1 MRDPQGLGFWA
12 AKSSSTEQ
20 RNVERAPPI
29 TPPMN
34 QRIDDLARVATR
46 TPLQTAELPVS
57 KGELV
62 ANAPRPV
69 VQSGPFKGLD
79 AIDVEAATLNR
90 KKWIGIDPVTKNER
104 PPTVAG
110 SLLRRLLTGVARG
123 IFATRYDVSV
133 TKDDKV
139 SEDVALRGPIKGA
152 LVLLTPHTGLD
163 DPAVV
168 YARIAPF
175 LPCRPVGTEGLFTQP
190 GLKDIM
196 RSISALPVPISDS
209 PLGVKDEINLLA
221 VQITSAM
228 RRGENVGLHPSG
240 RLIHGNNELIGSNSL
255 VQRVLEL
262 MPESR
267 LISVNTIG
275 MGGSEF
281 TRAFNGGK
289 QANMGKGAKALLDAA
304 KHNLTHPWQTGF
316 RLFKARREVDI
327 EVRDVTETFKAG
339 RSTVEQNRTLEALA
353 DRPHPVF
360 GGPNPNIH
368 VPARG
373 DDRSG
378 VHVYTL
384 EKTAGPSASN
394 VVIDPA
400 AIATIE
406 DQVRAH
412 IARLAKTDPSKLEHT
427 HRLSDLNLDSLM
439 LNNDVM
445 LWVNKTFDRNFITPE
460 GFVTVQ
466 DVIDGATGV
475 LSPIAGIEFR
485 EVSEAFK
492 LQAASGG
499 LSAIPAEARSTV
511 DAFIK
516 QVLANPKRVI
526 AVDEVIGEY
535 TYEDLAVLVSLI
547 RPDIAK
553 IQGNRVGLLFPNS
566 VMSTAVQ
573 LALAFEGK
581 SCAMLN
587 AQWNDQQGTSAMNL
601 AGVDAI
607 LTAQGAVRALKGKKE
622 REDAERVQKGQLTQA
637 QVDSDPSNTPFP
649 SIEEKFLV
657 VDNYLRELPLLR
669 VLADGKL
676 RKGKM
681 LRRLVADATKLDSAG
696 EIAALFTSGSSGN
709 PKGIAY
715 RHEQVMQSA
724 KALAKAFDLQKNDV
738 LLHLA
743 PSFHLVG
750 FTAGNMATMM
760 GVASVN
766 VPNPQLAAIAAEL
779 GKIRQA
785 TIVVGTPSLLNALAK
800 AAGTSGLSHLKRIV
814 VGAEALTPEIE
825 ANLRKAAPSAQII
838 QGYGMTETGVTF
850 VERFDPKNPSDRSI
864 GEPLEGVDYKIVSSD
879 DHTREVA
886 QGEPGI
892 LVVRGPAV
900 VTSERGFMG
909 KVPSDAFATVG
920 GVEYFVTGDIV
931 RDKVVKDPAGVDRKV
946 VHFMGRAS
954 RFSKINGERIGHD
967 VVEAPIAALMPE
979 PRDGGLRAFVVE
991 GVENSAGQ
999 PTLVAYVV
1007 PGRDSGGKPVDAEGR
1022 SLTYERVRDTLSST
1036 FRGDPK
1042 FNVAEVR
1049 LVNKIELL
1057 GTGKVALSLYQKAG
1071 KLAHDGEVLKL

>member
-1 MRDPQGLGFWA
+1 
-12 AKSSSTEQ
+12 
-20 RNVERAPPI
+20 
-29 TPPMN
+29 MN
-34 QRIDDLARVATR
+34 QRIDNQAGVSTRVNLELAEPPVSQGALVT
-46 TPLQTAELPVS
+46 QTA
-57 KGELV
+57 
-62 ANAPRPV
+62 RPV

-79 AIDVEAATLNR
+79 ALDVEAATLNR
-90 KKWIGIDPVTKNER
+90 KKWIGIDPVTKNEK
-104 PPTVAG
+104 PATVAG
-110 SLLRRLLTGVARG
+110 GFLRRVLTGVTRG
-123 IFATRYDVSV
+123 IFATRYDVAV
-133 TKDDKV
+133 TKDDRITT
-139 SEDVALRGPIKGA
+139 DLALRGPIKGA
-152 LVLLTPHTGLD
+152 LVMLTPHTGYD
-163 DPAVV
+163 DPGVV
-168 YARIAPF
+168 YASIAPF
-175 LPCRPVGTEGLFTQP
+175 IPCRPVGTEALFTQP

-196 RSISALPVPISDS
+196 RSIGGLPVPISDS

-221 VQITSAM
+221 VQITSAL

-240 RLIHGNNELIGSNSL
+240 RLIRGNNELIGSNSL

-262 MPESR
+262 MPEAR
-267 LISVNTIG
+267 LISVNTVG
-275 MGGSEF
+275 LGGSEF
-281 TRAFNGGK
+281 TRAFNAGK
-289 QANMGKGAKALLDAA
+289 QASIGKGAHALIDAV

-327 EVRDVTETFKAG
+327 DVRDVTDTFKAAG
-339 RSTVEQNRTLEALA
+339 STVEQNRILEEMA

-360 GGPNPNIH
+360 GGANPYIH

-378 VHVYTL
+378 VHVYTVDA
-384 EKTAGPSASN
+384 TSNVTASN
-394 VVIDPA
+394 VVVDPA
-400 AIATIE
+400 AVAKIE
-406 DQVRAH
+406 EQVLAQ
-412 IARLAKTDPSKLEHT
+412 IARLAKIAPDKLEREQ
-427 HRLSDLNLDSLM
+427 RLSDLNLDSLT

-445 LWVNKTFDRNFITPE
+445 VWLNKAFDRNFITPE

-492 LQAASGG
+492 LQAATAGKT
-499 LSAIPAEARSTV
+499 AIPDGARSTV

-535 TYEDLAVLVSLI
+535 TYEDLAVLVALI

-553 IQGNRVGLLFPNS
+553 IEGNHVGLLFPNS

-587 AQWNDQQGTSAMNL
+587 AQWNDQQGSSAMNL

-637 QVDSDPSNTPFP
+637 QVDSDPANTPFP
-649 SIEEKFLV
+649 SLEERFLV
-657 VDNYLRELPLLR
+657 VDNYLRQLPLMR

-681 LRRLVADATKLDSAG
+681 LRQLVVDASKLDSTR

-724 KALAKAFDLQKNDV
+724 NALAKAFDLQKNDV

-800 AAGTSGLSHLKRIV
+800 AAGPEGLSHLKRIV
-814 VGAEALTPEIE
+814 VGAEALTAEIE
-825 ANLRKAAPSAQII
+825 ANLRKAAPNAQII

-850 VERFDPKNPSDRSI
+850 VERFDPKNPDDRSI
-864 GEPLEGVDYKIVSSD
+864 GEPLEGVDFKIVSAD
-879 DHTREVA
+879 DHAREVKP
-886 QGEPGI
+886 GEPGI

-900 VTSERGFMG
+900 VTRQQGFMG
-909 KVPSDAFATVG
+909 KVPSDAFTNVAG
-920 GVEYFVTGDIV
+920 AEYFVTGDIV
-931 RDKVVKDPAGVDRKV
+931 RTKRINGPDGVDRNV

-967 VVEAPIAALMPE
+967 VVEKPIGAMLPE

-991 GVENSAGQ
+991 GVNNAAGQ

-1007 PGRDSGGKPVDAEGR
+1007 PGRDSDGKPIDAEGKP
-1022 SLTYERVRDTLSST
+1022 LTYERVRDTLSST